1 MFAAFNSISALL
13 AGVGIMTLG
22 YGFLGTLLAV
32 RMSVEGFATFTSGLV
47 MAAYFLGLV
56 VGSLT
61 ADRAVRAV
69 GHIRVFAAFASLFSA
84 ATLLH
89 VFFINPW
96 AWGGLRLIEGYCM
109 AGLFLCV
116 ESWLNDRATN
126 ETRGSVLSMYMITTY
141 LFAGLAQFLLVL
153 GAVEGFFLFAVT
165 SVLASLALLP
175 VALSRSPAPQL
186 PAASVFGLR
195 RLLEISPVGVGG
207 CFVAGLTSGAFY
219 ALGPRFGAVAGLD
232 SMGIAALMGFTI
244 FGGLVFQLP
253 LGRLSDRID
262 RRRVI
267 LGASLFL
274 AVTGAGLSFL
284 VIESVV
290 ASAWHLLLVL
300 PFGGMLFA
308 LYPLSLAHA
317 NDHIAPQDFVA
328 ASGGL
333 ILSFSVGATIG
344 PIAASGLMT
353 GIGPSGLFVFI
364 GLWAVVLGVFSW
376 YRVRTTDTLP
386 VDDKT
391 PFQLTPR
398 TALAVTELDPR
409 SEEDQ
414 LSFTF
419 EFPTREDERQAA

>member
-1 MFAAFNSISALL
+1 
-13 AGVGIMTLG
+13 MTLG

-32 RMSVEGFATFTSGLV
+32 RMQVEGFATFTSGLV
-47 MAAYFLGLV
+47 MAEYFLGLV
-56 VGSLT
+56 VGSQT
-61 ADRAVRAV
+61 AAKAVRAV

-84 ATLLH
+84 ATLVH
-89 VFFINPW
+89 VFFVNPF
-96 AWGGLRLIEGYCM
+96 AWGGLRFIEGYCM

-141 LFAGLAQFLLVL
+141 LFGGLAQFLLIL

-175 VALSRSPAPQL
+175 VALSRSPAPPL
-186 PAASVFGLR
+186 PAARVFGLR

-219 ALGPRFGAVAGLD
+219 ALGPRFGAVTGLD
-232 SMGIAALMGFTI
+232 SVGIAALMGFAI

-267 LGASLFL
+267 VGASVLL
-274 AVTGAGLSFL
+274 AAAGAALSAL
-284 VIESVV
+284 VIGAEAASV
-290 ASAWHLLLVL
+290 WHLLLVL

-317 NDHIAPQDFVA
+317 NDHIDPQDFVA

-333 ILSFSVGATIG
+333 ILSFSTGATIG

-353 GIGPSGLFVFI
+353 GVGPSGLFGFI
-364 GLWAVVLGVFSW
+364 GGCAVALAGFVW
-376 YRVRTTDTLP
+376 YRVRTVGALAT
-386 VDDKT
+386 DDKT

-409 SEEDQ
+409 SEDGQ
-414 LSFTF
+414 LSFAF
-419 EFPTREDERQAA
+419 EFP